1 MPFPVLAVGDEHPDL
16 RTASPMPQL
25 ARRKDNPQEPDASL
39 IERALAGD
47 ESAFSRLYKRHA
59 RGVAGLV
66 YRTLGQDADVD
77 DIVQETFVEGLR
89 QLGTLADRTKLKPYL
104 TTIAVRR
111 IHARM
116 AWRYRVRGLAAR
128 LFGVAPRVSD
138 PEAREPV
145 HALYRALARAPARQR
160 TAWTL
165 HRVEGMTLPEAGE
178 HCGVSL
184 ATVKRW
190 IVAVDAI
197 LESSNETQ

>member
-1 MPFPVLAVGDEHPDL
+1 MA
-16 RTASPMPQL
+16 QL
-25 ARRKDNPQEPDASL
+25 TRRKDDLSEPDAVL

-47 ESAFSRLYKRHA
+47 EAAFSGLYKRHA
-59 RGVAGLV
+59 HGVAGLV
-66 YRTLGQDADVD
+66 YRSLGRDSDVD

-89 QLGTLADRTKLKPYL
+89 QLGALSDRTKLRSYL
-104 TTIAVRR
+104 TTIAIRR
-111 IHARM
+111 IHARL
-116 AWRYRVRGLAAR
+116 AWRYRIQGLAAR

-145 HALYRALARAPARQR
+145 HALYRALARAPAKQR

-197 LESSNETQ
+197 VERSDETR